1 MIVLLP
7 GGGIRVTSKSCPE
20 KRILVDNH
28 QGSFATNPFIT
39 DFVNKKIL
47 RESHLLNL
55 STVVMTSNAKKFY
68 IMSQLIYLQ
77 QKIYLI
83 AIMAVEDTREA

>member
-1 MIVLLP
+1 MLLP
-7 GGGIRVTSKSCPE
+7 GGGGIRVTSKSCS
-20 KRILVDNH
+20 RTGFMVDNH

-55 STVVMTSNAKKFY
+55 STVVMTLNAKKFY
-68 IMSQLIYLQ
+68 IMSQLIVTTKNISDSNNGGRRQVELQ
-77 QKIYLI
+77 
-83 AIMAVEDTREA
+83 